1 MKRIEKMVVENKRKC
16 VHDLNREDNTLKI
29 LPKRIMTVPPTL
41 ICVCKLCNQG
51 FKFVQNSDGSY
62 SEE

>member
-1 MKRIEKMVVENKRKC
+1 MKDIRKMVVENKGKC

-51 FKFVQNSDGSY
+51 FKFVQNNDGLY

>member
-1 MKRIEKMVVENKRKC
+1 MKDIRKMVVENKSEC

-41 ICVCKLCNQG
+41 ICVCKFCNQG
-51 FKFVQNSDGSY
+51 FKFVQNNDGLY

>member
-1 MKRIEKMVVENKRKC
+1 MKDIRKMVVENKGEC

-51 FKFVQNSDGSY
+51 FKFVQNNDGLY

>member
-1 MKRIEKMVVENKRKC
+1 MKRIEKMVAENKGKC

-41 ICVCKLCNQG
+41 ICVCELCNQG
-51 FKFVQNSDGSY
+51 FKFIQNDDGSY

>member
-1 MKRIEKMVVENKRKC
+1 MKRIEKMVVENKGEC

-41 ICVCKLCNQG
+41 ICVCELCNQG
-51 FKFVQNSDGSY
+51 FKFIQNDDGLY

>member
-1 MKRIEKMVVENKRKC
+1 MKQIKKMMVENKGVC
-16 VHDLNREDNTLKI
+16 VHDLNRENNTLRI
-29 LPKRIMTVPPTL
+29 LPKRVMTVPPTL